1 MQGCGPLC
9 GRDEGRGSRG
19 PIQRCPHGNPGSHHI
34 PDASFH
40 SHSKP
45 VTKSFQLHFTHMDS
59 SPGAP
64 GAAQFYDVA
73 ATPSSPPPTNAGDP
87 LGWEGSQSL
96 PHGYAVPPLA
106 LPGSPRTQW
115 DRTQPC
121 EVGATVIPR
130 PIQEI
135 RKCSSVFGTWAWA
148 RSPGGGSLQ
157 PEAFQLGR
165 GPRSVWDKKQRLEIV
180 LIHCR
185 DCAISVCVIKNLG
198 TQGLEPSRELW
209 GLQPPPMPLG
219 AP

>member
-45 VTKSFQLHFTHMDS
+45 VTKSFQLHFTHVDS

-87 LGWEGSQSL
+87 LGWEGSQPL

-130 PIQEI
+130 HAPFKRLGNAPVSLGPGPGPGAREGVP
-135 RKCSSVFGTWAWA
+135 CSQKLSSWGEVPGLFG
-148 RSPGGGSLQ
+148 
-157 PEAFQLGR
+157 
-165 GPRSVWDKKQRLEIV
+165 
-180 LIHCR
+180 
-185 DCAISVCVIKNLG
+185 IK
-198 TQGLEPSRELW
+198 SKD
-209 GLQPPPMPLG
+209 
-219 AP
+219 